1 MLVLTRRL
9 KERIVF
15 PSIPAE
21 VQVLGIKGGQV
32 RLGIEAPPQI
42 TVVREELTDRAENEN
57 VSETSWSA
65 NSQSAREF
73 AHQVRNRLNDI
84 GLNLAILGQRV
95 RQDQAESADLI
106 IHRIEEEL
114 RLLRQELEEV
124 FTRIGAGQ
132 WEEEETPSA
141 VGADQRR

>member
-42 TVVREELTDRAENEN
+42 TVVREELTGRPENEN
-57 VSETSWSA
+57 VAETIWSA
-65 NSQSAREF
+65 SPESSREF
-73 AHQVRNRLNDI
+73 VHRLRNRLNDV
-84 GLNLAILGQRV
+84 GLNLAILRQRV

-106 IHRIEEEL
+106 IDRIEEEL
-114 RLLRQELEEV
+114 RLLRQELEEAL
-124 FTRIGAGQ
+124 TRIGAGR
-132 WEEEETPSA
+132 WEEVPFA
-141 VGADQRR
+141 VDADQRR

>member
-42 TVVREELTDRAENEN
+42 SVVREELTGRPENEN
-57 VSETSWSA
+57 VAETSWSA
-65 NSQSAREF
+65 SPESSQEF
-73 AHQVRNRLNDI
+73 VHRLRNRLNDV
-84 GLNLAILGQRV
+84 GLNLAILRQRV

-106 IHRIEEEL
+106 IDRIEEEL
-114 RLLRQELEEV
+114 RRLRQELEEEL
-124 FTRIGAGQ
+124 TRIGAGR
-132 WEEEETPSA
+132 WEEVPSA
-141 VGADQRR
+141 GGADQRM

>member
-21 VQVLGIKGGQV
+21 IQVLGIKGGQV

-42 TVVREELTDRAENEN
+42 SVVREELTDRPENEN
-57 VSETSWSA
+57 VAETSWSA
-65 NSQSAREF
+65 SPESSQEF
-73 AHQVRNRLNDI
+73 VHRLRNRLNDV
-84 GLNLAILGQRV
+84 GLNLAILRQRV

-106 IHRIEEEL
+106 IDRIEEEL
-114 RLLRQELEEV
+114 RRLRQELEEEL
-124 FTRIGAGQ
+124 TRIGAGP
-132 WEEEETPSA
+132 WEEGPSA
-141 VGADQRR
+141 GGADQRM

>member
-21 VQVLGIKGGQV
+21 IQVLGIKGGQV

-42 TVVREELTDRAENEN
+42 SVVREELTDRPENEN
-57 VSETSWSA
+57 VAETSWSA
-65 NSQSAREF
+65 SPESSQEF
-73 AHQVRNRLNDI
+73 VHRLRNRLNDV
-84 GLNLAILGQRV
+84 GLNLAILRQRV

-106 IHRIEEEL
+106 IDRIEEEL
-114 RLLRQELEEV
+114 RRLRQELEEEL
-124 FTRIGAGQ
+124 TRIGAGR
-132 WEEEETPSA
+132 WEEVPSA
-141 VGADQRR
+141 GGADQRM

>member
-42 TVVREELTDRAENEN
+42 TVVREELTGRPENEN
-57 VSETSWSA
+57 VAETICSA
-65 NSQSAREF
+65 SPESSREF
-73 AHQVRNRLNDI
+73 VHRLRNRLNDV
-84 GLNLAILGQRV
+84 GLNLAILRQRV

-106 IHRIEEEL
+106 IDRIEEEL
-114 RLLRQELEEV
+114 RLLRQELEEAL
-124 FTRIGAGQ
+124 TRIGAGR
-132 WEEEETPSA
+132 WEEVPSA